1 MSTNFNTNINLSFL
15 PERNAYTNPSA
26 ISNSGASYFTNQKSK
41 ILKLNLNL
49 VSNGDALNNFL
60 ISQFEELKS
69 GKNQQKIMTENIIDN
84 DFLTILQNQ
93 KNNSRLEKFYNSN
106 NWYHK

>member
-49 VSNGDALNNFL
+49 VSNGDAINNFL
-60 ISQFEELKS
+60 ISQFEEFKL
-69 GKNQQKIMTENIIDN
+69 GQNQQIITKTIPDN

-106 NWYHK
+106 NWYH